1 VKLEKKTN
9 DHWIGGTPSV
19 LIFDVNETLL
29 DFEVMS
35 QLFEGVFGDKRV
47 LREWFG
53 HLVMYSMTLTL
64 SGLYKDY
71 FSLGQGLF
79 EMVGA
84 IHKVPIKSDDV
95 EALKK
100 GMMTMPAHRDVE
112 PGLRQLKDAG
122 FRLVTLTNSPPNPH
136 GKSPLEHAGLANF
149 FERQFSVETARA
161 YKPSPIVYHMVAQEL
176 DVPPSSCCMI
186 ASHVWDTIGAQSA
199 GLAGALLTR
208 PGNAPLRVHGL
219 PQPSVVAPD
228 LTSLARQIIKLWRPD
243 SSRNVKETLR
253 TDILRGG

>member
-1 VKLEKKTN
+1 VKFEKKTN

-35 QLFEGVFGDKRV
+35 PLFEGVFGDKRV

-208 PGNAPLRVHGL
+208 PGNAPLLVHGL